1 MQLGLQSGRGRMCTG
16 HGWCQPETARELKQS
31 RSLQQS
37 EQEYGSYRQI
47 SDDTWNSNRCYMDEN
62 SICARPCSVCRSGV
76 LRLHTGNPLSLYPG

>member
-1 MQLGLQSGRGRMCTG
+1 VVECALV
-16 HGWCQPETARELKQS
+16 TAGASLRRRARAQGRELKQS

-62 SICARPCSVCRSGV
+62 SICAHPCSVCRSGG
-76 LRLHTGNPLSLYPG
+76 LRLHTGNPFSLYPG